1 MKFLFALLL
10 IAFGYAGA
18 GAFTEL
24 SLIKLLRSPE
34 AEHAQ
39 PVSYLEDGK
48 EHSFHDR
55 LDMEIYQ
62 KEKQRNKL
70 FPWARNLEEWMALGV
85 LAAACGYA
93 GGYIRLFM
101 EAQTN
106 VPLHQNSPFI
116 GLVLAVALTLLA
128 AGGDALMLEG
138 DLHFRPTAVAVI
150 CLLSGVAWEHAWA
163 FLKKKGEKTL

>member
-1 MKFLFALLL
+1 MKFLFVLLL
-10 IAFGYAGA
+10 IVIGYAGA

-34 AEHAQ
+34 SEQAQ
-39 PVSYLEDGK
+39 AVTYLENGK

-70 FPWARNLEEWMALGV
+70 FPWARNLEEWVALGV
-85 LAAACGYA
+85 LAGACGYA
-93 GGYIRLFM
+93 GGFLRLFM
-101 EAQTN
+101 ESRTN
-106 VPLHQNSPFI
+106 VRLHQNSPFI
-116 GLVLAVALTLLA
+116 GLFLAVALTLVA

-138 DLHFRPTAVAVI
+138 DLHFRPSAVAVI
-150 CLLSGVAWEHAWA
+150 CLLSGIAWEHAWA
-163 FLKKKGEKTL
+163 FLTKKGEKTL